1 MRLAAHE
8 VVADASATAPWL
20 VMVHGFSQDRRA
32 FDAQRDAFR
41 ARYRLLLIDLPGH
54 GASSAHPGPYGHA
67 ELAAAVDDVLG
78 AVIDTSTP
86 GAFWGTHTGA
96 AVALLLAARNPAR
109 FAALVLEGAVL
120 PGRPMASVTETFA
133 RVQRVAV
140 TQGLAAARRTWFDE
154 AAWFAVMRERPAE
167 CRAQAQ
173 RAMIEEFSGRPWLE
187 PGTPAPI
194 AVSDAQLAAI
204 DRPVLLY
211 NGERDVADFIATSTQ
226 LERILPQATRRLISQ
241 AGGFPGWE
249 YPARVNAIVAAF
261 LDQHLAGSA
270 R

>member
-86 GAFWGTHTGA
+86 GVFWGTHTGA

-140 TQGLAAARRTWFDE
+140 TQGLAEDVLVLSGGVSQGDCDWVPTILERAGVECIFHGVDLRPGKPLWFG
-154 AAWFAVMRERPAE
+154 V
-167 CRAQAQ
+167 Q
-173 RAMIEEFSGRPWLE
+173 R
-187 PGTPAPI
+187 
-194 AVSDAQLAAI
+194 
-204 DRPVLLY
+204 
-211 NGERDVADFIATSTQ
+211 VADRST
-226 LERILPQATRRLISQ
+226 LVFGLPGNMEGYPTRGCPCRDCCTR
-241 AGGFPGWE
+241 GGP
-249 YPARVNAIVAAF
+249 R
-261 LDQHLAGSA
+261 
-270 R
+270 